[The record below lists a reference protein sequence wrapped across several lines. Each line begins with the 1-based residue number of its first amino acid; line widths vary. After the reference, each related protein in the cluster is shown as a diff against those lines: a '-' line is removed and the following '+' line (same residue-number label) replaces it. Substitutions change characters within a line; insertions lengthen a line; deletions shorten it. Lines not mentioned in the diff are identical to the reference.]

1 MVGWDLEPRGIEM
14 PHATARETAGPAAS
28 AGLLCRFGFWSA
40 ALTALFA
47 AIALGVG
54 VTTPPRSGPFAP
66 SGSALTYPF
75 ASAARFVPR
84 DFLWMYPGVL
94 MMLGFLML
102 AACMHE
108 RSNGERRLLGM
119 IGLCLAVTSF
129 AVIAI
134 DYFIQ
139 LQVVQPGL
147 VAGEGADLALVSQ
160 YNPHGV
166 FIALENLG
174 FLVAAVSFLFLALSL
189 GSSRLERAT
198 KWVLLAA
205 FALAAGAFAG
215 LWSYFGFDLGYRF
228 EVAIIVIDWLTLI
241 VVGVLMAL
249 VFRRGNDASD
259 ART

>member
-1 MVGWDLEPRGIEM
+1 M
-14 PHATARETAGPAAS
+14 PQAVTIETAEGPTS
-28 AGLLCRFGFWSA
+28 ARLLSRFGFWSA
-40 ALTALFA
+40 TLTALFA
-47 AIALGVG
+47 AVSLGVG
-54 VTTPPRSGPFAP
+54 VTTPARSGPFAP
-66 SGSALTYPF
+66 SGSALAYPF

-94 MMLGFLML
+94 MMFGFLML
-102 AACMHE
+102 AACIHE
-108 RSNGERRLLGM
+108 RSRGDRRLLGT

-189 GSSRLERAT
+189 GPSRLERAT

-205 FALAAGAFAG
+205 FAVAAGAFVG
-215 LWSYFGFDLGYRF
+215 LWTYFGFDLGYRF
-228 EVAIIVIDWLTLI
+228 EVTIIVVDWLTLI
-241 VVGVLMAL
+241 AVGVLMAL
-249 VFRRGNDASD
+249 VFRRGDDVSA
-259 ART
+259 ARS